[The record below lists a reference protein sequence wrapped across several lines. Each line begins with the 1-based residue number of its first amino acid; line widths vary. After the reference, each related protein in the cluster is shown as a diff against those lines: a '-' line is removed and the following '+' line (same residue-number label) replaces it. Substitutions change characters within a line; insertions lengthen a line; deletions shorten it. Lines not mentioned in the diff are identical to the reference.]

1 MWRGAPIRVLVLHAG
16 HQKGASLICTR
27 LLCVNTPRTR
37 AVIKTEIAMIG
48 IPTGGA
54 AKTVGTLRFVRT
66 FRGPEDF

>member
-1 MWRGAPIRVLVLHAG
+1 
-16 HQKGASLICTR
+16 
-27 LLCVNTPRTR
+27 
-37 AVIKTEIAMIG
+37 VIKTEIAMIG